1 MGELSSTEQSRHEA
15 TKPPTESVP
24 VLVAVAW
31 PYASGSRHLGHLA
44 GAYLPADIFAR
55 YQRLAGNEVLMVS
68 GSDVHGTPITVRAD
82 SEGVT
87 PQEIV
92 DRYHHEFCR
101 QWQQIGISWDL
112 YTTTGTPNHAAVT
125 QDMFLRQ
132 HQKGFIDKRVSDQF
146 YDPVDERFLPDRYIG
161 GTCPYCGYG
170 EARGDQCE
178 NCGRTLDAVELI
190 NPRSKISG
198 ATPVLRATEHFY
210 FRYSDFTA
218 DLADWLQTREGWR
231 PHVLNSALGWTAEGL
246 HDRAVTRDLDWG
258 VELPIDDLGPGK
270 RIYVWYD
277 AVIGYLSA
285 AKEWASHAAD
295 LNADPPGVIYTP
307 PLRERARPGDLD
319 HWRHWWQNDAA
330 RHYYFIGK
338 DNIPFHTLF
347 WPAQLMAYGELH
359 LPDDVPANQY
369 VTFKGLK
376 ASASQG
382 VGITIEQGLDW
393 FEPDSLRYALS
404 AALPE
409 HADTEVSLEEIVRR
423 VNDELV
429 ATWGNLVNR
438 VLSLA
443 QSVLGGTVPDLGGK
457 RAPEDLEVLT
467 GVDEDLATEAEHL
480 QKVEL
485 RAGLRTAMAAAAR
498 VNAYLNATE
507 PWRLAKS
514 DPDRAKV
521 VLTTAVEAVAGV
533 RVGFAPYLPFST
545 ETLNTVFGPVES
557 WGRPEVVPG
566 TALGRIA
573 PLFAKIDTDEIL
585 ERATGSA

>member
-1 MGELSSTEQSRHEA
+1 MSI
-15 TKPPTESVP
+15 P

-87 PQEIV
+87 PAEIV
-92 DRYHHEFCR
+92 ERYHTEFCD
-101 QWQQIGISWDL
+101 QWHRIGISWDL
-112 YTTTGTPNHAAVT
+112 YTTTGTASHAAAT

-132 HQKGFIDKRVSDQF
+132 LQKGFIDKRVSDQF
-146 YDPVDERFLPDRYIG
+146 YDTEAGRFLPDRYVE
-161 GTCPYCGYG
+161 GTCPHCGYA

-178 NCGRTLDAVELI
+178 HCGRTLDAVDLI
-190 NPRSKISG
+190 DPRSKISG
-198 ATPVLRATEHFY
+198 VEPQLRPTEHFY
-210 FRYSDFTA
+210 FRYSDFTGE
-218 DLADWLQTREGWR
+218 LERWLRTREGWR

-246 HDRAVTRDLDWG
+246 HARAVTRDLDWG
-258 VELPIDDLGPGK
+258 VELPVDDLGPGK

-285 AKEWASHAAD
+285 TKEWAHHAAD
-295 LNADPPGVIYTP
+295 PGADPAGVIYTAP
-307 PLRERARPGDLD
+307 DAQRARHGDPD
-319 HWRHWWQNDAA
+319 CWQHWWQNDEA

-347 WPAQLMAYGELH
+347 WPAQLMAYGDLH

-376 ASASQG
+376 GSASRG
-382 VGITIEQGLDW
+382 VGITIAQGLEW
-393 FEPDSLRYALS
+393 FEPDALRYALS

-409 HADTEVSLEEIVRR
+409 HADSDVSLDEIVRR

-438 VLSLA
+438 VISLS
-443 QSVLGGTVPDLGGK
+443 QSAISGTVPDIPGSA
-457 RAPEDLEVLT
+457 RRPA
-467 GVDEDLATEAEHL
+467 DLALLADVDSDLVTEAGHL
-480 QKVEL
+480 ERVEL
-485 RAGLRTAMAAAAR
+485 RAGLRTAMNAAAR

-507 PWRLAKS
+507 PWRAART
-514 DPDRAKV
+514 DPGRAAV
-521 VLTTAVEAVAGV
+521 ILTTALEAISGV
-533 RVGFAPYLPFST
+533 RVGLAPYLPFST
-545 ETLNTVFGPVES
+545 AALDDLFGPVEQ
-557 WGRPEVVPG
+557 WRRPTLAAG
-566 TALGRIA
+566 TAVVKLPPLDSKVDAGELARLAAGR
-573 PLFAKIDTDEIL
+573 D
-585 ERATGSA
+585 